1 MSAITDTTAIH
12 TQNPC
17 DRTTST
23 TKSLL
28 GWGVVAGPFYVA
40 LSLAQALVRDGFD
53 LTRHQWSLL
62 ANGENGWI
70 QSANLVLTGLMLV
83 AFAVGLARATRP
95 GTGATWA
102 PRLGAMFGIG
112 MIAAGVFR
120 ADPAAGF
127 PVGTP
132 AGPGVV
138 TTSGMIHLG
147 ASGFGFVA
155 VAIAG
160 FVLARRY
167 TAEDR
172 PRLAVF
178 SRITG
183 AAFLTGF
190 AAVASTGGS
199 VVGNLAFTAA
209 VILVFTWL
217 AIVAAERYRTVQPVG
232 APAADEPHE
241 VPTHR

>member
-1 MSAITDTTAIH
+1 MTATAATTNLTTAD
-12 TQNPC
+12 TPSTC
-17 DRTTST
+17 DRATST

-28 GWGVVAGPFYVA
+28 AWGVIAGPFYVTV
-40 LSLAQALVRDGFD
+40 SLTQALVRDGFD

-95 GTGATWA
+95 GRGATWA
-102 PRLGAMFGIG
+102 PRLAAVFGLG
-112 MIAAGVFR
+112 MITAGVFR

-127 PVGTP
+127 PAGTP
-132 AGPGVV
+132 AGPGEV
-138 TTSGMIHLG
+138 TASGMIHLG
-147 ASGFGFVA
+147 ASGIGFIA

-183 AAFLTGF
+183 VVFLTGF

-217 AIVAAERYRTVQPVG
+217 AVVAAERYRTVSPVG
-232 APAADEPHE
+232 
-241 VPTHR
+241 TTR